1 MRRSRHAPRRPEKR
15 MRVNQMIRASEVRVI
30 DDQGRQLGI
39 LSLAEAISEAQQRNL
54 DLIEVAPQADPP
66 VCRIMDYGKFRYE
79 QQKKEKE
86 SQKKSRQV
94 EIKTIRVRPNTDDH
108 DLAFKM
114 RHARKFLGRG
124 RKVKFN
130 VIFRGPELRHTQIGR
145 RQLEYFAREC
155 SDLAE
160 VDQSPRMEHRN
171 MTMLLTPRP
180 DVMERA
186 LLDDKGASEGS
197 DKDGE
202 GKGKDK
208 EGSGKAV
215 QDNGDRAGSTQEA
228 GTQPPPVQEDQQA
241 EAQPPSA
248 G

>member
-1 MRRSRHAPRRPEKR
+1 
-15 MRVNQMIRASEVRVI
+15 MRVNEMIRAREVRVI
-30 DDQGRQLGI
+30 DENGQQLGI
-39 LSLAEAISEAQQRNL
+39 LAVEQALGEARDREL

-108 DLAFKM
+108 DLAYKM
-114 RHARKFLGRG
+114 RNARKFLEKG

-145 RQLEYFAREC
+145 RQLEYFAQEC
-155 SDLAE
+155 RDLAD

-171 MTMLLTPRP
+171 MTMVLTPRP
-180 DVMERA
+180 ELVERA
-186 LLDDKGASEGS
+186 LEAQKDAVEGS
-197 DKDGE
+197 DKDAQDE
-202 GKGKDK
+202 GQDEKSGGQALQDHGN
-208 EGSGKAV
+208 GSGPV
-215 QDNGDRAGSTQEA
+215 QEG
-228 GTQPPPVQEDQQA
+228 GTQPPALQEDQQA
-241 EAQPPSA
+241 EAQPPPA
-248 G
+248 R